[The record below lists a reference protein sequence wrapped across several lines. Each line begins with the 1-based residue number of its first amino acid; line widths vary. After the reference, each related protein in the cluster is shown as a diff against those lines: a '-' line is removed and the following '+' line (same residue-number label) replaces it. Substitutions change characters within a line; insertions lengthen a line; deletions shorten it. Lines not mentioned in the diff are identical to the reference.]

1 MSPWRWALRLSTRLA
16 ARGRRLRA
24 VLDAN
29 VLISAL
35 LSRTGAPARLL
46 LAWQQGRFE
55 LIVSPALLA
64 ELGRALA
71 YPKLQRLIPTSDA
84 EAFMAWLSRS
94 AFLSRDPDASPP
106 VRSVDPGDDYLLS
119 LAADQRAVLVSGDGH
134 LLALAGEF
142 PIRTPAA
149 FLSGLDESSC

>member
-1 MSPWRWALRLSTRLA
+1 
-16 ARGRRLRA
+16 LRA

-46 LAWQQGRFE
+46 LAWQEGRFE
-55 LIVSPALLA
+55 LIVSPGLLA

-71 YPKLQRLIPTSDA
+71 YPKLCRLIPASDA
-84 EAFMAWLSRS
+84 EAFVAWLSRS
-94 AFLSRDPDASPP
+94 AVLARDPGGPP
-106 VRSVDPGDDYLLS
+106 PIRSADPGDDYLLS

-134 LLALAGEF
+134 LLALAGDF
-142 PIRTPAA
+142 PIHTPAG
-149 FLSGLDESSC
+149 FLSLVPDSTP